1 MTVASRKISAHDV
14 AAAVI
19 ECLGP
24 VDALKLQ
31 KLVFLAAGE
40 YMALTGQPMF
50 EEPVEAWDC
59 GPVVHTV
66 YVAYKNTEGRE
77 SIKAARKGDP
87 AKLNGVARSCVE
99 SVVLR
104 FGSVT
109 GPELIR
115 FTHDMDPWA
124 DTYRPG
130 SYRTPIDNQAIYD
143 YFAQPPTT
151 EQAAEAVSAWNASR
165 AGR

>member
-1 MTVASRKISAHDV
+1 M
-14 AAAVI
+14 
-19 ECLGP
+19 
-24 VDALKLQ
+24 
-31 KLVFLAAGE
+31 FLAAGE

-115 FTHDMDPWA
+115 FTHDTDPRA

-130 SYRTPIDNQAIYD
+130 SYRTPIDQSGHLRLLRPAANDRTGGRSGVRMERLPRWSVRGAAGSSRQFRSD
-143 YFAQPPTT
+143 QPPIP
-151 EQAAEAVSAWNASR
+151 
-165 AGR
+165 